1 MKSKGYANMQEMFNS
16 WKIERY
22 KQIQREK
29 NNNVPLNELY
39 RRFGATAVE
48 EALKLN
54 RHMYY

>member
-22 KQIQREK
+22 KQIKREK
-29 NNNVPLNELY
+29 NNNVPLDELY
-39 RRFGATAVE
+39 RRFGSVAVE

>member
-1 MKSKGYANMQEMFNS
+1 MQEMFNS

-29 NNNVPLNELY
+29 NNNVPLDELY
-39 RRFGATAVE
+39 RRFGSVAVE